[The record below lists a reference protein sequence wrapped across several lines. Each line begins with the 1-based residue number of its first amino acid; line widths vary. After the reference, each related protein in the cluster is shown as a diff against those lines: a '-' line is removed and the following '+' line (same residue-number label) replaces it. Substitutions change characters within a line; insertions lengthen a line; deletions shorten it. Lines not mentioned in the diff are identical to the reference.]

1 MSIEAVTPQVQTL
14 TFPEVQQQKSADG
27 PKEAGLFENML
38 ESVRATM
45 KEADAASTEALVGD
59 GQIHTAMIAM
69 TRADLAF
76 RFAAQVRNKAV
87 EAYREM
93 MNLQF

>member
-1 MSIEAVTPQVQTL
+1 MVNAIRLDTEAQAIS
-14 TFPEVQQQKSADG
+14 SATKQDSTG
-27 PKEAGLFENML
+27 FSKALA
-38 ESVRATM
+38 SVRATM
-45 KEADAASTEALVGD
+45 SEADAKSSEAMVG
-59 GQIHTAMIAM
+59 GGSIHTAMIAL
-69 TRADLAF
+69 TKADLSF

>member
-1 MSIEAVTPQVQTL
+1 MIAPISNAPIPTDSSAAAS
-14 TFPEVQQQKSADG
+14 KADG
-27 PKEAGLFENML
+27 GGFSAAL

-45 KEADAASTEALVGD
+45 TEAHAKSSEAMVG
-59 GQIHTAMIAM
+59 GGSIHTAMIAM
-69 TRADLAF
+69 TKADLSF